1 VAKTLLERL
10 AQGLNILLIAG
21 ASLFVPLYVW
31 IAVARIG
38 YPFDL
43 EWLEGAAA
51 SNTLRVVNGLPI
63 YVKPTLDYVPEVYTP
78 LYFYLSSLPMR
89 VTGPGFLPLR
99 LVSFIFSLWVL
110 ALLFDLARRETGRPG
125 WGLLAAGAFAA
136 MFGACGAWYDLARVD
151 SIFLFFLL
159 LGIWLVRHGRGA
171 SGAAAAGLVAALA
184 FFTKQTALGLFVPLL
199 FWSCFAWRRRAAV
212 FAGVALPLIG
222 GGFLLLDAVH
232 DGWFRYFT
240 VTLPAMDGIRQEML
254 LRFWWDDLL
263 LTLPAAAVA
272 LLGFLLLTAL
282 GKGGRPSR
290 DAWFFFLAGG
300 GMVGLSWLARIHKGG
315 YLNVL
320 MPAYA
325 LLALALPLG
334 LHALERSLQRRGP
347 VLRHGLCALASAAV
361 IAQLAWLA
369 VAPEKGVLP
378 AGRWVPSAEDRAAGE
393 AIVEL
398 IAGFDGPVFTPF
410 HCFLPVSAGKR
421 YCGSRGA
428 MMPILYG
435 LDDERQEAFIT
446 SSILAFRRHKYD
458 AIILD
463 KKRFRHLMEA
473 IELYYRPEPGELIA
487 RPDLF
492 RTVTGMKTQPR
503 FLYLPRE

>member
-1 VAKTLLERL
+1 MLNRL
-10 AQGLNILLIAG
+10 DQGLKMLLVIGAVFFIAVY
-21 ASLFVPLYVW
+21 AW
-31 IAVARIG
+31 IAVSRME

-51 SNTLRVVNGLPI
+51 SNALRAMNGLPI

-78 LYFYLSSLPMR
+78 LYFYFSSLAMR

-99 LVSFIFSLWVL
+99 FVSFFFSLWSM
-110 ALLFDLARRETGRPG
+110 ALLFDLARRETGRAGP
-125 WGLLAAGAFAA
+125 GLLAAGAFAA

-151 SIFLFFLL
+151 SMFLFFLL
-159 LGIWLVRHGRGA
+159 LGIWIVRHGQGA
-171 SGAAAAGLVAALA
+171 AAAAAAGLVAALA

-199 FWSCFAWRRRAAV
+199 LWACFAWRRRAAV
-212 FAGVALPLIG
+212 FAGVAVPLIG
-222 GGFLLLDAVH
+222 GGFLFLDAIH
-232 DGWFRYFT
+232 EGWFRYFT
-240 VTLPAMDGIRQEML
+240 VTLPAMDGIRHEML
-254 LRFWWDDLL
+254 ARFWWDDLF
-263 LTLPAAAVA
+263 LTLPVASAA
-272 LLGFLLLTAL
+272 LLGFLLLTVL
-282 GKGGRPSR
+282 GKSGRPAR
-290 DAWFFFLAGG
+290 DAWFFLFAGG
-300 GMVGLSWLARIHKGG
+300 GMIGLSWLARIHKGG

-320 MPAYA
+320 MPACA

-334 LHALERSLQRRGP
+334 LDALERLLKHRGP
-347 VLRHGLCALASAAV
+347 ALRHGLSSLAAAAV

-369 VAPEKGVLP
+369 AAPEKGMLP
-378 AGRWVPSAEDRAAGE
+378 AGRWIPTGEDRAAGE
-393 AIVEL
+393 AIVDL
-398 IAGFDGPVFTPF
+398 IAGYEGPVFTPF

-435 LDDERQEAFIT
+435 RDDERRQEFVT
-446 SSILAFRRHKYD
+446 SSILAIRRHKYD

-473 IELYYRPEPGELIA
+473 IELYYRQEPGDLIA

-503 FLYLPRE
+503 FLYEPKE